1 MKKPMGG
8 AEDELN
14 DRLTMVQNW
23 LAENVRVVTHANELT
38 LCDFTY
44 NPKND
49 SGEFAIR
56 VDGELLDGRW
66 RFWLDGADGWP
77 TVGPPMFTSPLG
89 APASYTAIELSDEL
103 NAAMRAKMREI
114 FPRIAP
120 FGLNRKTGVEF
131 TNLNSRV
138 ADRIID
144 HEAYQ
149 NTVAQIESGGLRVT
163 VRCSP
168 GIGQ

>member
-1 MKKPMGG
+1 MSS

-23 LAENVRVVTHANELT
+23 LEENVRVVKHANELT

-44 NPKND
+44 SLKNY

-66 RFWLDGADGWP
+66 HFWLDGADGWP
-77 TVGPPMFTSPLG
+77 TVSPPMFTSPLG
-89 APASYTAIELSDEL
+89 APASYAAIELSGEL

-120 FGLNRKTGVEF
+120 FGRNRKTGVEF
-131 TNLNSRV
+131 TMRNSTV
-138 ADRIID
+138 EDRIID

-149 NTVAQIESGGLRVT
+149 NTVAQIESGGLRLT
-163 VRCSP
+163 F
-168 GIGQ
+168 QLN

>member
-1 MKKPMGG
+1 MSS

-14 DRLTMVQNW
+14 DRLTMVENW
-23 LAENVRVVTHANELT
+23 LEENVRVVTHANELT

-44 NPKND
+44 STKNY

-66 RFWLDGADGWP
+66 RFWLDGADGWQ
-77 TVGPPMFTSPLG
+77 TVSPPMFTSPLG

-103 NAAMRAKMREI
+103 DAAMRAKMREV

-120 FGLNRKTGVEF
+120 FGRNRKTGVEF
-131 TNLNSRV
+131 TALNSRV

-149 NTVAQIESGGLRVT
+149 NTVAQIEGGSLRVT
-163 VRCSP
+163 V
-168 GIGQ
+168 QLN

>member
-1 MKKPMGG
+1 
-8 AEDELN
+8 
-14 DRLTMVQNW
+14 MVQNW

-89 APASYTAIELSDEL
+89 APASYTAIELSGEL

-120 FGLNRKTGVEF
+120 FGRNRKTGAEF

-149 NTVAQIESGGLRVT
+149 NTVAQIESGNLRVT
-163 VRCSP
+163 VQLP
-168 GIGQ
+168 

>member
-1 MKKPMGG
+1 MSS

-14 DRLTMVQNW
+14 DRLTMVENW
-23 LAENVRVVTHANELT
+23 LEENVRVVTHANELT
-38 LCDFTY
+38 LCDFSY
-44 NPKND
+44 NPKNYG
-49 SGEFAIR
+49 GEFAIR

-66 RFWLDGADGWP
+66 HFWLDGADGWP
-77 TVGPPMFTSPLG
+77 TVSPPMFTSPLG
-89 APASYTAIELSDEL
+89 APASYAAIELSGEL

-120 FGLNRKTGVEF
+120 FGRNRKTGVEF
-131 TNLNSRV
+131 TALNSRV

-149 NTVAQIESGGLRVT
+149 NTVAQIEGGSLRVT
-163 VRCSP
+163 V
-168 GIGQ
+168 QLN

>member
-1 MKKPMGG
+1 MGS

-23 LAENVRVVTHANELT
+23 LNENVRVITHAKELT
-38 LCDFTY
+38 LCDFAY
-44 NPKND
+44 NSKNH
-49 SGEFAIR
+49 SGKFSVS
-56 VDGELLDGRW
+56 VDGEELEGRW
-66 RFWLDGADGWP
+66 RFWLGDGDGWP

-89 APASYTAIELSDEL
+89 APASYAAVELSDEL
-103 NAAMRAKMREI
+103 DAVLQAKMREI

-131 TNLNSRV
+131 TNLNSTV
-138 ADRIID
+138 EDRIID

-163 VRCSP
+163 V
-168 GIGQ
+168 QLN